1 MAHPLCSHPTI
12 CQGVYTS
19 EKSSFYHLSQQV
31 WLQLLHGRG
40 LGDLEQSLH
49 GHCCWEMSPPPP
61 ATPQNLWPGCFEK
74 LRLHQNF
81 STKLAKAFAIQEWE
95 PFPHNLCCSWEESKT
110 QDQGIKKVIVHYKFL
125 SQFSQP
131 SDLIGLFISSLF
143 QLLQDQAL
151 DFELALSRSWSTE
164 CRARQL
170 GMNDGSQA
178 GQ

>member
-1 MAHPLCSHPTI
+1 MEGDWVTWSRACTVTAAERCPLLPLLQHPRS
-12 CQGVYTS
+12 
-19 EKSSFYHLSQQV
+19 
-31 WLQLLHGRG
+31 
-40 LGDLEQSLH
+40 
-49 GHCCWEMSPPPP
+49 
-61 ATPQNLWPGCFEK
+61 LWPWCLEK
-74 LRLHQNF
+74 LRLHQIF
-81 STKLAKAFAIQEWE
+81 STKLVKLVKAFAIQEWE
-95 PFPHNLCCSWEESKT
+95 RFPHDLCCSWEESKT

-125 SQFSQP
+125 SQFSQT

-151 DFELALSRSWSTE
+151 DFELDLSRSLWSTE